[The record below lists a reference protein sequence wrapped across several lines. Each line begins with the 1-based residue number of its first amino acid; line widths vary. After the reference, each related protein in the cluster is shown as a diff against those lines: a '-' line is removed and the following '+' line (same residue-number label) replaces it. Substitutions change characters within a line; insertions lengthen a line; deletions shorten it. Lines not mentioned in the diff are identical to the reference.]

1 MITLYDEISFI
12 LLHTEQHKQSTTIR
26 ITGSSN
32 MLVWR
37 DPSLHLPY
45 LMCSIYLWSM
55 LICESKPKVYLFIKK
70 KSPCLFTGLGLHH
83 SMYMNYFYNVFMN
96 ILKHG
101 GMNFPRRT
109 EISPVSL
116 KTSSLVFWRWMKL
129 MGFWM
134 TWGWVIHDDLNFW
147 VTIPLICI

>member
-1 MITLYDEISFI
+1 MITLYDEISLM

-37 DPSLHLPY
+37 DLSLHLPY

-116 KTSSLVFWRWMKL
+116 KTSSRVLKMNETHGFLNDVRMSNSWRL
-129 MGFWM
+129 EFLG
-134 TWGWVIHDDLNFW
+134 N
-147 VTIPLICI
+147 IPLICI

>member
-1 MITLYDEISFI
+1 
-12 LLHTEQHKQSTTIR
+12 
-26 ITGSSN
+26 
-32 MLVWR
+32 
-37 DPSLHLPY
+37 
-45 LMCSIYLWSM
+45 M

-116 KTSSLVFWRWMKL
+116 KTSSRVLKMNETH
-129 MGFWM
+129 GF
-134 TWGWVIHDDLNFW
+134 LND
-147 VTIPLICI
+147 VRMSNS